1 MFAVHWLYI
10 ASVPAGRRN
19 RRMLERGWHKQCVC
33 VSADWRVSVQKG
45 WCCTT
50 DGAETSFDVV
60 SSSQYTVLLSVF
72 PSGLFICQGK
82 QLI

>member
-1 MFAVHWLYI
+1 MC
-10 ASVPAGRRN
+10 
-19 RRMLERGWHKQCVC
+19 ERGWPKQCGG
-33 VSADWRVSVQKG
+33 VSADWRVSVQKD

-50 DGAETSFDVV
+50 DGAETSFDV
-60 SSSQYTVLLSVF
+60 SSAQYTVLLSVF